1 MSWENM
7 AHFLEREYG
16 SFVDWDEEFFECPE
30 CGEPIYKCDWQ
41 EEDYFL
47 GHAFTGSFYCPIC
60 EERFIGK

>member
-16 SFVDWDEEFFECPE
+16 AFIDWDEEFFECPE

-60 EERFIGK
+60 EERFIRE

>member
-1 MSWENM
+1 MAWENM
-7 AHFLEREYG
+7 AHMLEREYG
-16 SFVDWDEEFFECPE
+16 AFVDWDEEFFECPE

-60 EERFIGK
+60 EERFVRE